1 MLIRV
6 NEAEGSTSFIEYI
19 ELSQLSIT
27 YTMLMMKSREKLL
40 MRHLLKEHLL
50 IAVVKTF
57 QKVRSLT
64 TKQL

>member
-1 MLIRV
+1 ML
-6 NEAEGSTSFIEYI
+6 S
-19 ELSQLSIT
+19 ELTDKDLLIAFAAVYYLYNASDEKQGGG
-27 YTMLMMKSREKLL
+27 KLL